1 MKLGSFIDKRAILVG
16 DHFENYYDAVDAL
29 VDIFGKLDMLPLS
42 TSEVKDKIRER
53 ESQGSTV
60 LPTGVAIPHARIE
73 GFQDLLI
80 GVWVP
85 EEPLKTKDGEIAIL
99 FFFLTSQV
107 GSLNYLPILSSIAK
121 SCSHDNFPYNL
132 KGMNVHQIQDYFN
145 SMVFRKELT
154 VEDIMTPDPVTCGK
168 ETTLEEL
175 LDLFYDKGL
184 SYIPVVDDKHH
195 QIGEVTIKD
204 VLSEGV
210 PDYIKRLGNVRFL
223 KTLEPFEA
231 LLRNEK
237 NILVKEIMR
246 PCNRGLP
253 KEASIIEAVS
263 TISSKGYR
271 HLPIFN
277 GKELV
282 GLVSETDILQKV
294 LRG

>member
-1 MKLGSFIDKRAILVG
+1 MRLGSFIDKRAILVG
-16 DHFENYYDAVDAL
+16 DNFNHYFEAVDAL
-29 VDIFGKLDMLPLS
+29 IDIFGKLDFLPRS
-42 TSEVKDKIRER
+42 TEEVKEKVRER

-73 GFQDLLI
+73 GFKDLLV

-85 EEPLKTKDGEIAIL
+85 SRPLETENGQVAVL

-107 GSLNYLPILSSIAK
+107 GSLNYLPILSSIAQ
-121 SCSHDNFPYNL
+121 SCSSDNFPYNL
-132 KGMNVHQIQDYFN
+132 SGLNVNQVQDYFN

-154 VEDIMTPDPVTCGK
+154 VEDIMTPAPVTCGK

-175 LDLFYDKGL
+175 LDIFRERGL
-184 SYIPVVDDKHH
+184 SYIPVVDDGKR

-237 NILVKEIMR
+237 SILVKDIMR
-246 PCNRGLP
+246 PSNRGLP
-253 KEASIIEAVS
+253 KDASIIEAV
-263 TISSKGYR
+263 TIISSKGYR
-271 HLPIFN
+271 HLPVFD
-277 GKELV
+277 GEELI
-282 GLVSETDILQKV
+282 GLVSETDILKKV

>member
-1 MKLGSFIDKRAILVG
+1 MKLGSFIDKRAILAG
-16 DHFENYYDAVDAL
+16 DHFDHYYDAIDAL
-29 VDIFGKLDMLPLS
+29 IDIFGKLDLLPVS
-42 TSEVKDKIRER
+42 TAEVKDKVRER
-53 ESQGSTV
+53 EAQGTTV

-80 GVWVP
+80 GVWIP
-85 EEPLKTKDGEIAIL
+85 EEPLKTEQGEIGIL

-107 GSLNYLPILSSIAK
+107 GSLNYLPILSSIAR
-121 SCSHDNFPYNL
+121 SCSKDNFPYNL
-132 KGMNVHQIQDYFN
+132 KGMNIHQIQDYFN
-145 SMVFRKELT
+145 GMVFRKELT
-154 VEDIMTPDPVTCGK
+154 VEDIMTPDPVTCSK
-168 ETTLEEL
+168 DTTLEEL
-175 LDLFYDKGL
+175 LDLFFEKGL
-184 SYIPVVDDKHH
+184 SYIPVIDEKNR

-237 NILVKEIMR
+237 TILVKDIMR

-263 TISSKGYR
+263 NISSKGYR
-271 HLPIFN
+271 HLPIFD
-277 GKELV
+277 GKELI
-282 GLVSETDILQKV
+282 GLVSETDILHKV

>member
-1 MKLGSFIDKRAILVG
+1 MRLGSFIDKRAILVG
-16 DHFENYYDAVDAL
+16 DNFNHYFDAVDAL
-29 VDIFGKLDMLPLS
+29 IDIFGKLDLLPRS
-42 TSEVKDKIRER
+42 TEEVKEKVRER

-73 GFQDLLI
+73 GFKDLLI

-85 EEPLKTKDGEIAIL
+85 SKPLETENGTIAVL

-107 GSLNYLPILSSIAK
+107 GSLNYLPILSSIAQ
-121 SCSHDNFPYNL
+121 SCSKDKFPYNL
-132 KGMNVHQIQDYFN
+132 SGMSTSQIQDYLN

-154 VEDIMTPDPVTCGK
+154 VEDIMTPDPVTCG
-168 ETTLEEL
+168 EDTTLEEL
-175 LDLFYDKGL
+175 LDIFREKGL
-184 SYIPVVDDKHH
+184 SYIPVVDNRNR

-237 NILVKEIMR
+237 SILVKDIMR
-246 PCNRGLP
+246 PSKRGLP
-253 KEASIIEAVS
+253 KEASIIEAV
-263 TISSKGYR
+263 TIISSKGYR
-271 HLPIFN
+271 HLPIFD
-277 GKELV
+277 GKELI